1 MYINATTSTST
12 ESAQCRNDAC
22 LLLSN
27 ITDDFIKRFR
37 GYICVEQ
44 VLLKGQENVIILT
57 KVECRSN

>member
-22 LLLSN
+22 LSN
-27 ITDDFIKRFR
+27 ITDDFFKRFR

-44 VLLKGQENVIILT
+44 VLLKGQGNVIILT